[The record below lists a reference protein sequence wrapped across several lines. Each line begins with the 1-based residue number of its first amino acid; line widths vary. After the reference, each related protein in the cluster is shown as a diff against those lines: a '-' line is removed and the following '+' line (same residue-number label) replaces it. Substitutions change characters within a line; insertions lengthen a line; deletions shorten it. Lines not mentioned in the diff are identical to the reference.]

1 MALNRVSL
9 GFIGFCSI
17 LYRFYSNFLGLTK
30 IFGFYGISSFDEGLL
45 RVVIIFFQIFTGFG
59 SIEIEALSFFVFPLG
74 TGRRGSDI
82 IGRPLGRPRKRV
94 RRCSLLP
101 GPRREA
107 VSLNGRVSLSP

>member
-45 RVVIIFFQIFTGFG
+45 RVVIIFFRFLLGLVRLKLRPFRSSSFHWVQAGVSQT
-59 SIEIEALSFFVFPLG
+59 SLAALLADHAKEYAGVRFCQDPEE
-74 TGRRGSDI
+74 
-82 IGRPLGRPRKRV
+82 KRC
-94 RRCSLLP
+94 RLT
-101 GPRREA
+101 A
-107 VSLNGRVSLSP
+107 V